1 MEEKKLHIIK
11 NVGLMYLKFG
21 IRAVTMDDVA
31 AEFGISKKTLY
42 QYFSDKADLVSQV
55 VNYFLE
61 NPELDFKTQN
71 NENAIDFII
80 AVRSHVANILK
91 FYNNNVEF
99 DLKKL
104 YPELYKKVHE
114 AKRQRIFESTIEN
127 LKYGMEQ
134 GLYRSDLEPYFIAK
148 LQVGRMLYTLNPEY
162 KVFEEYEVNSL
173 SFFDSIMN
181 YHMHAI
187 CTEEGINYY
196 KKQLNK
202 VQNEDKN

>member
-148 LQVGRMLYTLNPEY
+148 LQVGRMLYTLNPDY